1 MITLKI
7 DKDFLLKN
15 SWKDING
22 DVLVFSDSGIKDLGV
37 EIKRPGNYLLCVD
50 SRQCCDGM
58 FEETDGTLED
68 ITYTLNSCGYTL
80 LAEEFK
86 RNLFSSAK

>member
-1 MITLKI
+1 MLKI
-7 DKDFLLKN
+7 EKTFLLKN
-15 SWKDING
+15 SWHDING
-22 DVLVFSDSGIKDLGV
+22 DLLVFADSGIKDLGI
-37 EIKRPGNYLLCVD
+37 EIQKPGNLLLCVD

-68 ITYTLNSCGYTL
+68 IIHILNSCGYTL

-86 RNLFSSAK
+86 KSVFNGKE